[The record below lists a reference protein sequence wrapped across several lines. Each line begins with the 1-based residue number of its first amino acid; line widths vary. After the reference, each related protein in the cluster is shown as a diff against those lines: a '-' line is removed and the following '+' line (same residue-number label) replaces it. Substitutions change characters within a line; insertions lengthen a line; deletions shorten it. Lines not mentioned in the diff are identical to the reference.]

1 MLFAR
6 RPGGNRRCSTILK
19 SGSRAGRVF
28 GSMSCFTL
36 WIIED
41 VMRNSKRVGVAGLA
55 FILVVAF
62 AGSGS
67 RAQGERNDPKTK
79 KIRIVT
85 VVKRTGIGW
94 FERMEEGIKQFAAQN
109 GVDATMTGADD
120 ADPQKQADIIRKLI
134 AEKPDA
140 ITVVPNSP
148 EALEEVLKQARTAG
162 IKVVTHEA
170 SNQVNTDVDIEAF
183 DNLAYGSNLMDELAS
198 CMGGSGKYVAFVGHT
213 TARSH
218 MRWAT
223 AAFERAKQKYPKI
236 VRISAPV
243 ESTERLETAYQKA
256 KELLAKHPDLE
267 GFEGSSVV
275 DVAGIGRAVR
285 EAGVQGKTCVMGTS
299 LPSVAG
305 EFLNDGAVDKMF
317 LWDPLVAGQA
327 QVKLALMLIK
337 GEKIAPGLDL
347 GLPGYRN
354 LTRIA
359 GTPHGLAGSGWIAI
373 DKSNVRQYPFD

>member
-1 MLFAR
+1 
-6 RPGGNRRCSTILK
+6 
-19 SGSRAGRVF
+19 
-28 GSMSCFTL
+28 
-36 WIIED
+36 
-41 VMRNSKRVGVAGLA
+41 MRNAKRVAVAGVAV
-55 FILVVAF
+55 ILVVAF
-62 AGSGS
+62 CAVRAAGD
-67 RAQGERNDPKTK
+67 QGDRKDVKTNTV
-79 KIRIVT
+79 RIVT
-85 VVKRTGIGW
+85 VVKRTGIVW

-120 ADPQKQADIIRKLI
+120 ADPKKQADIIRKLI
-134 AEKPDA
+134 GEKPDA

-148 EALEEVLKQARTAG
+148 EALEEVLKQARAAG

-170 SNQVNTDVDIEAF
+170 GNQVNTDVDIEAF
-183 DNLAYGSNLMDELAS
+183 DNLAFGAHLMDELAS

-223 AAFERAKQKYPKI
+223 AASDRARQKYPNV

-243 ESTERLETAYQKA
+243 ETGERLETAYQQA
-256 KELLAKHPDLE
+256 KELLSEHPDLA

-285 EAGVQGKTCVMGTS
+285 EAGVQAKTCVMGTS

-305 EFLNDGAVDKMF
+305 DFLDDGAVDRIF
-317 LWDPLVAGQA
+317 LWDPQTAGQA
-327 QVKLALMLIK
+327 QDKLALMLIR
-337 GEKIAPGLDL
+337 GETIRPGLDL

-354 LTRIA
+354 LKRIP
-359 GTPHGLAGSGWIAI
+359 GTPHALAGSGWIAI
-373 DKSNVRQYPFD
+373 DKSNVRQYPF

>member
-1 MLFAR
+1 
-6 RPGGNRRCSTILK
+6 
-19 SGSRAGRVF
+19 
-28 GSMSCFTL
+28 
-36 WIIED
+36 
-41 VMRNSKRVGVAGLA
+41 MRNPKPVVVAGLA
-55 FILVVAF
+55 FMVVVAC
-62 AGSGS
+62 AVDAS
-67 RAQGERNDPKTK
+67 RGYDRKAETK
-79 KIRIVT
+79 KTIRIVT

-94 FERMEEGIKQFAAQN
+94 FERMEKGIKQFAAQN
-109 GVDATMTGADD
+109 GVDATMTGAAD

-140 ITVVPNSP
+140 MTVVPNSP
-148 EALEEVLKQARTAG
+148 EALEAILKQARAAG

-183 DNLAYGSNLMDELAS
+183 DNFAYGSHLMDELAS

-223 AAFERAKQKYPKI
+223 AAYARARQKYPKV

-243 ESTERLETAYQKA
+243 ETAERLETAYQNA

-285 EAGVQGKTCVMGTS
+285 EAGAQRRTCVMGTS

-305 EFLNDGAVDKMF
+305 EFLDDGAVDKMF

-327 QVKLALMLIK
+327 QAKLALMLIK
-337 GEKIAPGLDL
+337 GQKIAPGLDL
-347 GLPGYRN
+347 GLPGYRS
-354 LTRIA
+354 LKRIP
-359 GTPHGLAGSGWIAI
+359 GTPHGLAGSSWITV
-373 DKSNVRQYPFD
+373 DKSNVKHYPF

>member
-1 MLFAR
+1 
-6 RPGGNRRCSTILK
+6 
-19 SGSRAGRVF
+19 
-28 GSMSCFTL
+28 
-36 WIIED
+36 
-41 VMRNSKRVGVAGLA
+41 MRNAKPVVVASLA
-55 FILVVAF
+55 FMLVVAC
-62 AGSGS
+62 AVGAS
-67 RAQGERNDPKTK
+67 RGQGDRKAETTK

-109 GVDATMTGADD
+109 GVDATMTGAAD

-148 EALEEVLKQARTAG
+148 EALEGILKQARAAG

-183 DNLAYGSNLMDELAS
+183 DNLAYGSHLMDELAS

-223 AAFERAKQKYPKI
+223 AAYERARQKYPKV

-243 ESTERLETAYQKA
+243 ETAERLETAYQNA
-256 KELLAKHPDLE
+256 KELLARHPDLE

-285 EAGVQGKTCVMGTS
+285 EAGAQRRTCVMGTS

-305 EFLNDGAVDKMF
+305 EFLDDGAVDKMF

-327 QVKLALMLIK
+327 QTKLALMLIK
-337 GEKIAPGLDL
+337 GQKIAPGLDL
-347 GLPGYRN
+347 GLPGYRS
-354 LTRIA
+354 LKRIP
-359 GTPHGLAGSGWIAI
+359 GTPHGLAGSSWITV
-373 DKSNVRQYPFD
+373 DKSNVKQYPF

>member
-1 MLFAR
+1 M
-6 RPGGNRRCSTILK
+6 P
-19 SGSRAGRVF
+19 
-28 GSMSCFTL
+28 
-36 WIIED
+36 
-41 VMRNSKRVGVAGLA
+41 NSKRVVVAGLA
-55 FILVVAF
+55 FILVVASVVVR
-62 AGSGS
+62 AS
-67 RAQGERNDPKTK
+67 RGPGGRTDATTK
-79 KIRIVT
+79 QIKIVT
-85 VVKRTGIGW
+85 VVKRTGIVW

-134 AEKPDA
+134 GEKPDA

-148 EALEEVLKQARTAG
+148 EALEEVLKQARAAG

-183 DNLAYGSNLMDELAS
+183 DNLAFGSHLMDELSS
-198 CMGGSGKYVAFVGHT
+198 CMGADGKYVAFVGHT

-223 AAFERAKQKYPKI
+223 AAYEHARDKYPKI
-236 VRISAPV
+236 VRISEPV
-243 ESTERLETAYQKA
+243 ETDENLGTAYQKA
-256 KELLAKHPDLE
+256 KEVLSKHPDLK

-285 EAGVQGKTCVMGTS
+285 EAAFQDKTCVMGTS

-305 EFLNDGAVDKMF
+305 EFLDDGAVDRIF

-327 QVKLALMLIK
+327 QDKLALMLIR

-354 LTRIA
+354 LQKIP

-373 DKSNVRQYPFD
+373 DKSNVKQYPF

>member
-1 MLFAR
+1 
-6 RPGGNRRCSTILK
+6 
-19 SGSRAGRVF
+19 
-28 GSMSCFTL
+28 
-36 WIIED
+36 
-41 VMRNSKRVGVAGLA
+41 MRNSKRVVVASLA
-55 FILVVAF
+55 FIPVVAS
-62 AGSGS
+62 ATS
-67 RAQGERNDPKTK
+67 AQRGQGDRNDAKPE

-85 VVKRTGIGW
+85 VVKRTGIVW

-120 ADPQKQADIIRKLI
+120 ADPQKQADIIRRLI
-134 AEKPDA
+134 AEKPNA

-148 EALEEVLKQARTAG
+148 EALEEVLKQARAAG

-170 SNQVNTDVDIEAF
+170 GNQVNTDVDIEAF
-183 DNLAYGSNLMDELAS
+183 DNLAFGSYLMDQLAL

-223 AAFERAKQKYPKI
+223 AAYDRAKQKYPKI

-243 ESTERLETAYQKA
+243 ETDENQETAYQA
-256 KELLAKHPDLE
+256 ARELLAKHPDLK

-285 EAGVQGKTCVMGTS
+285 EAGLQGKTCVVGTS

-305 EFLNDGAVDKMF
+305 EFLNDGAVDQIF
-317 LWDPLVAGQA
+317 LWDPRVAGQA
-327 QVKLALMLIK
+327 QLKLALMLIQ
-337 GEKIAPGLDL
+337 GRKIGPGLDL

-354 LTRIA
+354 LKRIPD
-359 GTPHGLAGSGWIAI
+359 TPHGLAGDSWVAI
-373 DKSNVRQYPFD
+373 DKSNVRQYPF

>member
-1 MLFAR
+1 MQNAKPVVVASL
-6 RPGGNRRCSTILK
+6 
-19 SGSRAGRVF
+19 VF
-28 GSMSCFTL
+28 M
-36 WIIED
+36 
-41 VMRNSKRVGVAGLA
+41 
-55 FILVVAF
+55 LVVAC
-62 AGSGS
+62 AVGAS
-67 RAQGERNDPKTK
+67 RGQGDRKAETKK

-94 FERMEEGIKQFAAQN
+94 FERMEEGIKQFASQN
-109 GVDATMTGADD
+109 GVDATMTGAAD

-148 EALEEVLKQARTAG
+148 EALEGVLKQARAAG

-183 DNLAYGSNLMDELAS
+183 DNLAYGSHLMDKLAS

-218 MRWAT
+218 IRWAT
-223 AAFERAKQKYPKI
+223 AAYERARQKYPKV

-243 ESTERLETAYQKA
+243 ETAERLETAYQTA
-256 KELLAKHPDLE
+256 KELLARHPDIE

-285 EAGVQGKTCVMGTS
+285 EAGAQGRTCVMGTS

-305 EFLNDGAVDKMF
+305 EFLDDGAVDKMF

-327 QVKLALMLIK
+327 QTKLALILIK
-337 GEKIAPGLDL
+337 GQKIAPGLDL
-347 GLPGYRN
+347 GLPGYRS
-354 LTRIA
+354 LKRIP
-359 GTPHGLAGSGWIAI
+359 GTPHGLAGSSWITV
-373 DKSNVRQYPFD
+373 DKSNVKQYPF

>member
-1 MLFAR
+1 MTTKLSSATLAIIIAVSCLFAVYSLGAASER
-6 RPGGNRRCSTILK
+6 GSAKPG
-19 SGSRAGRVF
+19 
-28 GSMSCFTL
+28 
-36 WIIED
+36 
-41 VMRNSKRVGVAGLA
+41 
-55 FILVVAF
+55 
-62 AGSGS
+62 
-67 RAQGERNDPKTK
+67 Q
-79 KIRIVT
+79 IRIVT
-85 VVKRTGIGW
+85 VVKRTGIVW

-109 GVDATMTGADD
+109 GIDATMTGAED

-134 AEKPDA
+134 REKPDA

-148 EALEEVLKQARTAG
+148 EVLEEVLKQALAAR

-170 SNQVNTDVDIEAF
+170 RNQVNTDVDIEAF
-183 DNLAYGSNLMDELAS
+183 DNLAFGSHLMDELAL

-223 AAFERAKQKYPKI
+223 AAYERAKQQYPKI
-236 VRISAPV
+236 LRISAPV
-243 ESTERLETAYQKA
+243 ETAERLETAYQQA
-256 KELLAKHPDLE
+256 KELLAKHPDLK

-285 EAGVQGKTCVMGTS
+285 EAGFQGKTCVMGTS

-305 EFLNDGAVDKMF
+305 EFLGDGAVDKIF
-317 LWDPLVAGQA
+317 LWDPLAAGQA
-327 QVKLALMLIK
+327 QDKLALMLIK

-354 LTRIA
+354 LKTIP
-359 GTPHGLAGSGWIAI
+359 GTPHGLAGSGWIGV
-373 DKSNVRQYPFD
+373 DKSNVRQYPF

>member
-1 MLFAR
+1 MQN
-6 RPGGNRRCSTILK
+6 PK
-19 SGSRAGRVF
+19 PV
-28 GSMSCFTL
+28 
-36 WIIED
+36 
-41 VMRNSKRVGVAGLA
+41 VVAGVV
-55 FILVVAF
+55 LVLVMAF
-62 AGSGS
+62 AASALRG
-67 RAQGERNDPKTK
+67 QGDRNEAKTK

-85 VVKRTGIGW
+85 VVKRTGIVW

-109 GVDATMTGADD
+109 GVDATMVGADD
-120 ADPQKQADIIRKLI
+120 ADPQKQVEIIRKLI
-134 AEKPDA
+134 GEKPDA

-148 EALEEVLKQARTAG
+148 EALEEVLKQARAAG

-183 DNLAYGSNLMDELAS
+183 DNLAFGAYLMDELAS

-218 MRWAT
+218 VRWAT
-223 AAFERAKQKYPKI
+223 AAYDRAKEKYPKI
-236 VRISAPV
+236 ERISPPLETA
-243 ESTERLETAYQKA
+243 ERLETAYQQAKA
-256 KELLAKHPDLE
+256 LLATHPDLE

-285 EAGVQGKTCVMGTS
+285 EAGVQGQTCVMGTS

-305 EFLNDGAVDKMF
+305 EFLDDGAVDKIF
-317 LWDPLVAGQA
+317 LWDPMVAGQA
-327 QVKLALMLIK
+327 QDKLALMLVK
-337 GEKIAPGLDL
+337 GEEIGPGLDL

-354 LTRIA
+354 LKRIP

-373 DKSNVRQYPFD
+373 DKSNVRTYPF

>member
-1 MLFAR
+1 
-6 RPGGNRRCSTILK
+6 
-19 SGSRAGRVF
+19 
-28 GSMSCFTL
+28 
-36 WIIED
+36 
-41 VMRNSKRVGVAGLA
+41 MRNAKPVVVASLA
-55 FILVVAF
+55 FMLVVAC
-62 AGSGS
+62 AVGAS
-67 RAQGERNDPKTK
+67 RGQGDRKAETKK

-109 GVDATMTGADD
+109 GIDATMTGAAD

-148 EALEEVLKQARTAG
+148 EALEGILKQARAAG

-170 SNQVNTDVDIEAF
+170 SNQLNTDVDIEAF
-183 DNLAYGSNLMDELAS
+183 DNLAYGSHLMDELAL

-218 MRWAT
+218 IRWAT
-223 AAFERAKQKYPKI
+223 AAYERARQKYPKV

-243 ESTERLETAYQKA
+243 ETAERLETAYQNA
-256 KELLAKHPDLE
+256 KELLARHPDLK

-285 EAGVQGKTCVMGTS
+285 EAGAQGRTCVMGTS

-327 QVKLALMLIK
+327 QDKLALMLIK
-337 GEKIAPGLDL
+337 GEKIGPGLDL

-354 LTRIA
+354 LKRIP
-359 GTPHGLAGSGWIAI
+359 GTPHALAGSGWIMI
-373 DKSNVRQYPFD
+373 DKSNAAQYPF

>member
-1 MLFAR
+1 M
-6 RPGGNRRCSTILK
+6 
-19 SGSRAGRVF
+19 
-28 GSMSCFTL
+28 SMT
-36 WIIED
+36 
-41 VMRNSKRVGVAGLA
+41 RNFKPLVAPCLAVVLLLA
-55 FILVVAF
+55 FAMSSSHGQPERSD
-62 AGSGS
+62 A
-67 RAQGERNDPKTK
+67 RAK

-94 FERMEEGIKQFAAQN
+94 FERMEEGIKAFAAQN
-109 GVDATMTGADD
+109 GVDATMTGASD
-120 ADPQKQADIIRKLI
+120 ADPQKQVDIIRKLI

-148 EALEEVLKQARTAG
+148 ESLEEILKEAREAG

-170 SNQVNTDVDIEAF
+170 GNQVNTDVDIEAF
-183 DNLAYGSNLMDELAS
+183 DNLVYGAHLMDELAS

-223 AAFERAKQKYPKI
+223 AAYERAKEKYPEI
-236 VRISAPV
+236 ERISGPI
-243 ESTERLETAYQKA
+243 ETNERLDTAYQKA
-256 KELLAKHPDLE
+256 KELLAEHPDLE

-285 EAGVQGKTCVMGTS
+285 EAKRQDKTCVMGTS

-305 EFLNDGAVDKMF
+305 ELLADGAVDKIF

-327 QVKLALMLIK
+327 QVKLALMLVR
-337 GEKIAPGLDL
+337 GEKIGPGIDL
-347 GLPGYRN
+347 GLPGYDN
-354 LTRIA
+354 LKKIA
-359 GTPHGLAGSGWIAI
+359 DSPHGFAGSGWVTI
-373 DKSNVRQYPFD
+373 DKANVSRYPF